1 MKVRVVISIDIPDP
15 GQWTQTFGVEG
26 AREIHKD
33 VKSYVGNQVQQA
45 GVFGNGEVTADIDW
59 S

>member
-1 MKVRVVISIDIPDP
+1 MRIIVKITVDLTDP
-15 GQWTQTFGVEG
+15 QEWTDTFGTEG
-26 AREIHKD
+26 TAEIRRD
-33 VKSYVGNQVQQA
+33 VKSYVGTEIQQA